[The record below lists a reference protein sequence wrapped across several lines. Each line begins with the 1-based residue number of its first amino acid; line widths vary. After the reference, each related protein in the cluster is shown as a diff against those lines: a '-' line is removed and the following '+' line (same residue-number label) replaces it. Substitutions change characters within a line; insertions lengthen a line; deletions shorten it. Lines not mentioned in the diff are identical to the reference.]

1 MLGFVIRRLAV
12 SALLIAA
19 LLTLVFFLAHAAPGD
34 PLQSYLRPDMDPAFI
49 AQLRARF
56 GFDQPL
62 PVQYFKWMRSFLLDF
77 DFGMSVSRQRPVRD
91 LIAQSLPRTLQLAAW
106 ALLVRCVL
114 GAVLGVIAAVRRGT
128 AADTGLRLGALLFYS
143 VPSFWLGLMLILVF
157 AWQLRWLPSGQVG
170 SLDHAMLTGL
180 ARGWDS
186 VQHLIL
192 PVFVL
197 GAGGAASMLRFVR
210 AGLLEAL
217 TQEYVR
223 AARARG
229 LSERRVVLRHALRN
243 ALLPAVTLVGLSI
256 PGLVGGAVVIEHL
269 FSWPGMGNLTI
280 EAIGQRDYPV
290 IMATTFVSG
299 VVVVLANLLTD
310 IAYGWL
316 DPRVR
321 LES

>member
-1 MLGFVIRRLAV
+1 
-12 SALLIAA
+12 
-19 LLTLVFFLAHAAPGD
+19 
-34 PLQSYLRPDMDPAFI
+34 
-49 AQLRARF
+49 
-56 GFDQPL
+56 
-62 PVQYFKWMRSFLLDF
+62 
-77 DFGMSVSRQRPVRD
+77 
-91 LIAQSLPRTLQLAAW
+91 
-106 ALLVRCVL
+106 
-114 GAVLGVIAAVRRGT
+114 
-128 AADTGLRLGALLFYS
+128 
-143 VPSFWLGLMLILVF
+143 
-157 AWQLRWLPSGQVG
+157 
-170 SLDHAMLTGL
+170 
-180 ARGWDS
+180 

-269 FSWPGMGNLTI
+269 FSWPGMGNLTV

-299 VVVVLANLLTD
+299 VVVVLANLITD
-310 IAYGWL
+310 VAYGWL